1 MRFLMIFLLIVVFGY
16 SIALVLANRVDVTV
30 NLLFGLIP
38 NMNLGVLLIITIS
51 LGVLLGLLLGLQVFR
66 VFQLNW
72 EVSRLKKELE
82 SVRAQHIKA
91 AAAAAQSAS
100 HAALAQHTSMSIEP
114 ASGLTDLS
122 KPLH

>member
-1 MRFLMIFLLIVVFGY
+1 MRILFIALLLIVFGY
-16 SIALVLANRVDVTV
+16 SIALVLANTVHVNV
-30 NLLFGLIP
+30 NLLFGLISD
-38 NMNLGVLLIITIS
+38 MNLGVLLIMTIS

-66 VFQLNW
+66 VFQINW

-91 AAAAAQSAS
+91 AAAAAQLHTAPPSAID
-100 HAALAQHTSMSIEP
+100 ATV
-114 ASGLTDLS
+114 LTDSS